1 MFSKA
6 WQVLKFTGNGY
17 IEDNCLSRG
26 AAIAYYTVFS
36 LAPVLIIVI
45 AIAGFVFGADA
56 ARGALLDE
64 ISSLMGRQGG
74 EAIQTMIASA
84 NNQNRS
90 GWAGAIGV
98 ITLVVTASGVFSELQ
113 AALNAIWRSKPRA
126 GTVTRLVRARLA
138 SLGLVMTLGFLLLIS
153 LVVSTALSAIGPW
166 LSGMFPGAQAVIRV
180 VSFLVSLLL
189 VAVLFGLIYKV
200 LPDTSLA
207 WRDVAAGA
215 VATAIL
221 FNVGKFLISLYLGS
235 SSVASSFGAAGAFA
249 LLLLWIYYSSQIFLI
264 GAEFTRAWA
273 DIVNERGP
281 DTVSAQDDDRTG
293 AQQEAESKAS
303 GRHAEKLEALRSE
316 MEANLPPRR

>member
-6 WQVLKFTGNGY
+6 WHVLKFTGNGY

-74 EAIQTMIASA
+74 EAVQAMIASA
-84 NNQNRS
+84 SDQNRS
-90 GWAGAIGV
+90 GWAGAVGL

-113 AALNAIWRSKPRA
+113 AALNAIWRTKPPA
-126 GTVTRLVRARLA
+126 GAISRLVRARLVG
-138 SLGLVMTLGFLLLIS
+138 LGLVMALGFLLLVS
-153 LVVSTALSAIGPW
+153 LVVSTALSAVAAW
-166 LSGMFPGAQAVIRV
+166 LDGIFPGATILMQI
-180 VSFLVSLLL
+180 VSFLVSLGL
-189 VAVLFGLIYKV
+189 VALLLGLIYKV

-207 WRDVAAGA
+207 WRDVMAGSI
-215 VATAIL
+215 ATAIL
-221 FNVGKFLISLYLGS
+221 FNIGKSLISLYLGS
-235 SSVASSFGAAGAFA
+235 SSVTSSFGAAGALA

-273 DIVNERGP
+273 DIVHKRGP
-281 DTVSAQDDDRTG
+281 DTA
-293 AQQEAESKAS
+293 
-303 GRHAEKLEALRSE
+303 
-316 MEANLPPRR
+316 

>member
-1 MFSKA
+1 MFPKL
-6 WQVLKFTGNGY
+6 WQVLKFTANGY

-45 AIAGFVFGADA
+45 AIAGFVFGAEA

-84 NNQNRS
+84 NQQNRS
-90 GWAGAIGV
+90 GWAGAVGV
-98 ITLVVTASGVFSELQ
+98 ITLIVTASGVFSELQ
-113 AALNAIWRSKPRA
+113 DSLNAIWRARPRL
-126 GTVTRLVRARLA
+126 GTVSRLVRARLA
-138 SLGLVMTLGFLLLIS
+138 SLGLVMTLGFLLLVS

-166 LSGMFPGAQAVIRV
+166 LDNLFPGGQMVIRA
-180 VSFLVSLLL
+180 VSFLVSLSL
-189 VAVLFGLIYKV
+189 VALLFALIYKV

-207 WRDVAAGA
+207 WRDVIAGA
-215 VATAIL
+215 IATAVL
-221 FNVGKFLISLYLGS
+221 FNIGKFLIGLYLGS

-273 DIVNERGP
+273 DIVHERGP
-281 DTVSAQDDDRTG
+281 DTDQPGDVADVGDSSG
-293 AQQEAESKAS
+293 AQ
-303 GRHAEKLEALRSE
+303 GGKLNELKSRLA
-316 MEANLPPRR
+316 ATLPARR

>member
-1 MFSKA
+1 MFSKV
-6 WQVLKFTGNGY
+6 WQVLKFTANGY

-45 AIAGFVFGADA
+45 AIAGFVFGAEA

-84 NNQNRS
+84 HQQNQS
-90 GWAGAIGV
+90 GWAGAVGL
-98 ITLVVTASGVFSELQ
+98 ITLIVTASGVFSELQ
-113 AALNAIWRSKPRA
+113 ASLNAIWRAKPRL
-126 GTVTRLVRARLA
+126 GTISRLVRARLA
-138 SLGLVMTLGFLLLIS
+138 SLGLVMTLGFLLLVS

-166 LSGMFPGAQAVIRV
+166 LDGLFPGGQVLMHV
-180 VSFLVSLLL
+180 VSFLVSLSLI
-189 VAVLFGLIYKV
+189 AVLFALIYKV

-207 WRDVAAGA
+207 WRDVIAGA
-215 VATAIL
+215 IATAIL
-221 FNVGKFLISLYLGS
+221 FNVGKLLIGLYLGS

-273 DIVNERGP
+273 DIVHERGP
-281 DTVSAQDDDRTG
+281 DTVQAEAAAPARSDAG
-293 AQQEAESKAS
+293 AAVGA
-303 GRHAEKLEALRSE
+303 GGAKLDALKSRLV
-316 MEANLPPRR
+316 ANLPPPR

>member
-1 MFSKA
+1 MFSKF
-6 WQVLKFTGNGY
+6 WQVLKFTANGY

-45 AIAGFVFGADA
+45 AIAGFVFGAEA

-84 NNQNRS
+84 SQQNRS
-90 GWAGAIGV
+90 GWAGAVGL

-113 AALNAIWRSKPRA
+113 VTAGAIA
-126 GTVTRLVRARLA
+126 T
-138 SLGLVMTLGFLLLIS
+138 
-153 LVVSTALSAIGPW
+153 
-166 LSGMFPGAQAVIRV
+166 
-180 VSFLVSLLL
+180 
-189 VAVLFGLIYKV
+189 AVLFNI
-200 LPDTSLA
+200 
-207 WRDVAAGA
+207 
-215 VATAIL
+215 
-221 FNVGKFLISLYLGS
+221 GKFLIGLYLGS

-273 DIVNERGP
+273 DIVHERGP
-281 DTVSAQDDDRTG
+281 DTASAEDTTKPIETSPAR
-293 AQQEAESKAS
+293 SPNK
-303 GRHAEKLEALRSE
+303 KLQALKSDLTKNIKHSR
-316 MEANLPPRR
+316 